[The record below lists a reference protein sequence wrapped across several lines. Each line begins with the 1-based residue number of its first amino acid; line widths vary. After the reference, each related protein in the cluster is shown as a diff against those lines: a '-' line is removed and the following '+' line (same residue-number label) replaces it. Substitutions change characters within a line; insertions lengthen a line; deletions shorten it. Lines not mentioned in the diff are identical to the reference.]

1 MDGTTKKLPDNEW
14 LPQVLRD
21 ELERTVRRAAMFA
34 GVRISR
40 ACALNADGSGLE
52 ARAFAVSAPP
62 ACPRTAVR
70 FRRDRF

>member
-1 MDGTTKKLPDNEW
+1 MVPQKSFPTMNGS
-14 LPQVLRD
+14 QVLRD

-52 ARAFAVSAPP
+52 ARAVAVSAPP